1 MSCIEGF
8 RRRFTLSDQMSILD
22 TSLNL
27 RDLLR
32 VRDDHHQENSST
44 SINGGGGGRN
54 SLAGLTLGAVLGCE
68 DINVLNNG
76 SSDESNHNHSHNQ
89 FQLPQPPIR
98 TPSRTLLDIIKDEE
112 SGTSYRGLS
121 LEEDNS
127 NSNKQQKSWKSFK
140 DRLLLRKAAAA
151 AGLSSSSS
159 NPIVV
164 SDDDCGGMVGEYSSS
179 PINSGIRRR
188 SSFSV
193 VSPTTTSIVSPTV
206 VTALVQND
214 SGEQQGNTVSP
225 TLASASSEPVVIMR
239 LAAALAA
246 EREEQRQQS
255 VLSSSSSSSPADA
268 QLQENSIAAT
278 TSTVFQVAEVE
289 DDQQG
294 RASSQTQTP
303 NQNENQTQTPNQNEN
318 QTQTPIQNENQTQTP
333 IQNENQRGVVA
344 SATNE
349 NQPLRVSLMALLE
362 ETVDY
367 NRQDLMDI
375 EDEEGYDQDQAI
387 VVDKVLHSDKEKGS
401 AGMTI
406 EEYKCCV
413 CMVRPKGAAFIP
425 CGHTFCRLCSRK
437 LWVNRGN
444 CPLCNSF
451 ILEILDIF

>member
-32 VRDDHHQENSST
+32 VRDDDHHQDSS
-44 SINGGGGGRN
+44 NGRN

-68 DINVLNNG
+68 DIIINSNG
-76 SSDESNHNHSHNQ
+76 SESNRNQ
-89 FQLPQPPIR
+89 FQLQEPPR

-112 SGTSYRGLS
+112 SGTSYRGLN
-121 LEEDNS
+121 LDDNNSS
-127 NSNKQQKSWKSFK
+127 NSSNKQQKSWKSFK

-151 AGLSSSSS
+151 AGLTSSSS
-159 NPIVV
+159 NTNVV
-164 SDDDCGGMVGEYSSS
+164 SDDDCGMLGEYSSS
-179 PINSGIRRR
+179 PIRRR

-193 VSPTTTSIVSPTV
+193 VSPTTTSMVSPN
-206 VTALVQND
+206 VTQHVQNG
-214 SGEQQGNTVSP
+214 SNEQGNTVS
-225 TLASASSEPVVIMR
+225 TLASSSSEPVVIMR

-246 EREEQRQQS
+246 EREEQRQQFA
-255 VLSSSSSSSPADA
+255 SSSSLTSTDA
-268 QLQENSIAAT
+268 QLQENST
-278 TSTVFQVAEVE
+278 TSNTVLQVAEE
-289 DDQQG
+289 EEDQQG
-294 RASSQTQTP
+294 RAS
-303 NQNENQTQTPNQNEN
+303 
-318 QTQTPIQNENQTQTP
+318 NQTQTP
-333 IQNENQRGVVA
+333 IQNENQRGVVVA
-344 SATNE
+344 AAND

-375 EDEEGYDQDQAI
+375 EEEEGDYQDQA
-387 VVDKVLHSDKEKGS
+387 VVLDKVLSDKEKG
-401 AGMTI
+401 GGLTI

-413 CMVRPKGAAFIP
+413 CMIRPKGAAFIP

>member
-32 VRDDHHQENSST
+32 VRDDHHQDNST
-44 SINGGGGGRN
+44 SSINGGGRN

-76 SSDESNHNHSHNQ
+76 SSDESDHNHNQ
-89 FQLPQPPIR
+89 LQLPQPPIR

-127 NSNKQQKSWKSFK
+127 SIINSNKQQKSWKSFK
-140 DRLLLRKAAAA
+140 DRLLLRKAA
-151 AGLSSSSS
+151 GLTSSSS

-164 SDDDCGGMVGEYSSS
+164 SDDDCGGMAGEYSSS
-179 PINSGIRRR
+179 PVNSGIRRR

-193 VSPTTTSIVSPTV
+193 VSPTTTSIVSPAV
-206 VTALVQND
+206 VTDHVQND
-214 SGEQQGNTVSP
+214 SNEQQGNTVSS
-225 TLASASSEPVVIMR
+225 TLASSSSEPVVIMR

-255 VLSSSSSSSPADA
+255 VLSSSSSTDP
-268 QLQENSIAAT
+268 QLQENSTSAT
-278 TSTVFQVAEVE
+278 VLQVPEEE
-289 DDQQG
+289 DDQQV
-294 RASSQTQTP
+294 RASNQIQTQS
-303 NQNENQTQTPNQNEN
+303 QIQDQTQCLTQNQN
-318 QTQTPIQNENQTQTP
+318 QTQTPIQNQNQIQTP
-333 IQNENQRGVVA
+333 IPNENQRGVVVA
-344 SATNE
+344 NE

-367 NRQDLMDI
+367 NGQDLMDI

-387 VVDKVLHSDKEKGS
+387 VVDKVLHGDKEKGS

-413 CMVRPKGAAFIP
+413 CMIRPKGAAFIP

>member
-8 RRRFTLSDQMSILD
+8 RRRFTLSDQMSIID

-32 VRDDHHQENSST
+32 VRDDHHQDSSS
-44 SINGGGGGRN
+44 SINCGGRN

-68 DINVLNNG
+68 DMNVINNNG
-76 SSDESNHNHSHNQ
+76 RSDESNHNQ
-89 FQLPQPPIR
+89 FQLQQPPIR

-112 SGTSYRGLS
+112 SGTSYRGLH

-127 NSNKQQKSWKSFK
+127 SSNSNSKQKSWKSFK
-140 DRLLLRKAAAA
+140 DRLLLRKAGAAA
-151 AGLSSSSS
+151 AGVISSLSNG

-164 SDDDCGGMVGEYSSS
+164 SDDDCGGVVGENSS
-179 PINSGIRRR
+179 PGIRRR

-193 VSPTTTSIVSPTV
+193 VSPTTTSIVSPAAV
-206 VTALVQND
+206 VSDDHAQND
-214 SGEQQGNTVSP
+214 LNEQGGNTVSS
-225 TLASASSEPVVIMR
+225 TLASSSSEPVVIMR

-246 EREEQRQQS
+246 EREEQRQQL
-255 VLSSSSSSSPADA
+255 VSSSSSSTDA
-268 QLQENSIAAT
+268 QLQENTTTAT
-278 TSTVFQVAEVE
+278 VLQVAEE
-289 DDQQG
+289 DDDQQG
-294 RASSQTQTP
+294 RAINQTQTQIQ
-303 NQNENQTQTPNQNEN
+303 NQTQSLIQNQNQTQTPIPNQN
-318 QTQTPIQNENQTQTP
+318 QTQTPIQNQNQ
-333 IQNENQRGVVA
+333 IENQRGVIA
-344 SATNE
+344 SANND

-375 EDEEGYDQDQAI
+375 EEEEGDDQDQLV
-387 VVDKVLHSDKEKGS
+387 VVDKILSDKEKGGS
-401 AGMTI
+401 GSGMSI

-413 CMVRPKGAAFIP
+413 CMIRPKGAAFIP

>member
-32 VRDDHHQENSST
+32 VRDDHHQDNSSP
-44 SINGGGGGRN
+44 SINNGGRN

-76 SSDESNHNHSHNQ
+76 SSDESNHNHNQ

-127 NSNKQQKSWKSFK
+127 SNSNSNKQQKSWKSFK
-140 DRLLLRKAAAA
+140 DRLLLRKA

-164 SDDDCGGMVGEYSSS
+164 SDDDCGGMVGDYSSS

-193 VSPTTTSIVSPTV
+193 VSPTTTSVVSPTV
-206 VTALVQND
+206 VTDHVEND
-214 SGEQQGNTVSP
+214 FNEQQGNTVSS
-225 TLASASSEPVVIMR
+225 TLASSSSEPVVIMR

-246 EREEQRQQS
+246 EREEQRQQL
-255 VLSSSSSSSPADA
+255 VSSSSSTDA
-268 QLQENSIAAT
+268 QLQENTTAAT
-278 TSTVFQVAEVE
+278 VPQVPEEE
-289 DDQQG
+289 DDQQV
-294 RASSQTQTP
+294 RAS
-303 NQNENQTQTPNQNEN
+303 NQTQTQTQIQNQNQT
-318 QTQTPIQNENQTQTP
+318 QTQTPIQNQNQSQTP
-333 IQNENQRGVVA
+333 IQNQNENQRGVVVA
-344 SATNE
+344 NE

-375 EDEEGYDQDQAI
+375 EDEEGYDQDQSV
-387 VVDKVLHSDKEKGS
+387 VVDKVLHSDKEKGT
-401 AGMTI
+401 GMTI

-413 CMVRPKGAAFIP
+413 CMIRPKGAAFIP

-444 CPLCNSF
+444 CPLCNTF

>member
-32 VRDDHHQENSST
+32 VRDDHHQDNSSS
-44 SINGGGGGRN
+44 SINVGGGGRN

-76 SSDESNHNHSHNQ
+76 SSDESNHNHNQ

-98 TPSRTLLDIIKDEE
+98 TPSRTLMDIIKDEE

-121 LEEDNS
+121 LEEDNSSNS

-151 AGLSSSSS
+151 AGLTSSSS

-179 PINSGIRRR
+179 PNNSGIRRR

-193 VSPTTTSIVSPTV
+193 VSQTTTSIVSPTV
-206 VTALVQND
+206 VTDHFQND
-214 SGEQQGNTVSP
+214 SNEQQGNTVSSS
-225 TLASASSEPVVIMR
+225 LASSSSEPVVIMR

-255 VLSSSSSSSPADA
+255 VLSSSSSPVDA
-268 QLQENSIAAT
+268 QLQENSTTDT
-278 TSTVFQVAEVE
+278 TSTVLQVAVE
-289 DDQQG
+289 GDDQQG
-294 RASSQTQTP
+294 SPTNQTQTQTP
-303 NQNENQTQTPNQNEN
+303 IQNQN
-318 QTQTPIQNENQTQTP
+318 QTQTPIQNQ
-333 IQNENQRGVVA
+333 NQRGVVVV
-344 SATNE
+344 NE

-413 CMVRPKGAAFIP
+413 CMIRPKGAAFIP